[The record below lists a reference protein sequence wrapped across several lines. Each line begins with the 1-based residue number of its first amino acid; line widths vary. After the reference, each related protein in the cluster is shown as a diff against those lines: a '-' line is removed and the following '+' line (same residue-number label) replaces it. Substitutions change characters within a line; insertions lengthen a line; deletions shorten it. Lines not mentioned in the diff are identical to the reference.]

1 MTIQETKTFL
11 ERIKS
16 YYQSFMVDDFFIK
29 EWYGQLKD
37 YEAKD
42 INERFNQHLKSETY
56 GEYVPK
62 ISFLVKGLRKIGE
75 KGIDKSLIY
84 ERCTKCG
91 RLIPLSE
98 HETHFDL
105 CNDIDYMNFLS
116 EKYLGKPIDKEK
128 CFEMPKEEFYEKF
141 KRALAYSINKEQN
154 SEEVDR
160 LKEILQVV
168 ELGDE

>member
-1 MTIQETKTFL
+1 MTRNEVQDFMQ
-11 ERIKS
+11 RIKS
-16 YYQSFMVDDFFIK
+16 HYQEFIIDEFK
-29 EWYGQLKD
+29 FNEWFNELKD
-37 YEAKD
+37 FNSED
-42 INERFNQHLKSETY
+42 INKKFEEHLKSETY
-56 GEYVPK
+56 GNYIPK
-62 ISFLVKGLRKIGE
+62 INFLTKGLRKIGE
-75 KGIDKSLIY
+75 TGPNASLIY

-128 CFEMPKEEFYEKF
+128 CFEMPRSEFYEKF
-141 KRALAYSINKEQN
+141 KRAVAYSINKEQN

-160 LKEILQVV
+160 LKQILEVLQI
-168 ELGDE
+168 EY